1 VSDTIRWQ
9 IISNIYSFMSRIRR
23 SLAYRTEIGKN
34 PYLLRRSPQAVPCIA
49 VFPGREEVTR
59 EYKDSVLAMSVRVEG
74 IVEVGDDD
82 PVEVSEL
89 ILADIIEGMTGQ
101 RWVLDYTSGGQNK
114 PQVGDLVEGQESGA
128 VGVMESYTTGTG
140 AWADGDA
147 EGTLILR
154 RKIGEYV
161 AEDLDI
167 GSEIN
172 LATTDGSISHS
183 SAEALVTG
191 DLADD
196 IVYLE
201 GGIEEFPDSDQ
212 VVIGSSAMFNIIYR
226 MISGN
231 PYYQPS

>member
-9 IISNIYSFMSRIRR
+9 IISNVYSFMSRIRR

-34 PYLLRRSPQAVPCIA
+34 PYLLRRAAQEVPCLA

-59 EYKDSVLAMSVRVEG
+59 EYKDNVHTMSVRVEG
-74 IVEVGDDD
+74 IVAVGDDD

-101 RWVLDYTSGGQNK
+101 RWVLGYTSGGQNK
-114 PQVGDLVEGQESGA
+114 PQVGDLVEGQTSGS
-128 VGVMESYTTGTG
+128 VGIMESYTTATG

-147 EGTLILR
+147 EGALILR

-167 GSEIN
+167 GDEIN
-172 LATTDGSISHS
+172 LATTGGSISNYN
-183 SAEALVTG
+183 AEVLVTG

-212 VVIGSSAMFNIIYR
+212 LVIGSSAMFNIVYR
-226 MISGN
+226 TVSGN